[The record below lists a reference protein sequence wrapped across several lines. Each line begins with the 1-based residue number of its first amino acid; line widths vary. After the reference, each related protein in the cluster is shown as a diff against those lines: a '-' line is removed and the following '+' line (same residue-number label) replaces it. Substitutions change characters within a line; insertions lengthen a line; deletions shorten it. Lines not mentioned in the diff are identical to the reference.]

1 MIFRELSNA
10 VFRFSLRRPG
20 AEIMGGGVQTPPP
33 PAGGGKSR
41 GPAGRGLTVASSW
54 MSLTRQGEGTERP
67 QERPRLATTGL
78 SLRNQAAHSLP
89 RHRLTLFRNSYL
101 PSTTRLWNNLPPT
114 ITTSLSK
121 QTFRRLLYDHFHIKR
136 PPSFHSSGSRFGNA
150 IHSHLRLNMSIL
162 NAHLFSVNHPS
173 VSSPACACGY
183 RSENT
188 KHLILHCPLYTKQRQ
203 ELFETTLC
211 LVPTLHAMTQEEK
224 IDLFLNC
231 ANLNE
236 SSSLSLSE
244 KFQKILLSCGRF
256 GNLYPQ
262 P

>member
-1 MIFRELSNA
+1 MTGALPRTPTDRLLDDLGWERLKT
-10 VFRFSLRRPG
+10 RRTVHKLLFFHR
-20 AEIMGGGVQTPPP
+20 ITHNHPPLP
-33 PAGGGKSR
+33 NYFAR
-41 GPAGRGLTVASSW
+41 
-54 MSLTRQGEGTERP
+54 MRQP
-67 QERPRLATTGL
+67 SRLATTGL

-101 PSTTRLWNNLPPT
+101 PSTTRLWNNSSPT

-121 QTFRRLLYDHFHIKR
+121 QTFRCLLYDHLHIKR

-188 KHLILHCPLYTKQRQ
+188 KHLILHCPLYTKQKQ

-211 LVPTLHAMTQEEK
+211 LVPTLHAMTQE
-224 IDLFLNC
+224 
-231 ANLNE
+231 
-236 SSSLSLSE
+236 
-244 KFQKILLSCGRF
+244 
-256 GNLYPQ
+256 
-262 P
+262 